1 MGNRKWLLIGIG
13 FLLGDDDN
21 VLKLIAMIAAQLS
34 EYTKSHLIVHFKW
47 ANYMVCEL

>member
-1 MGNRKWLLIGIG
+1 MANNRYNIS
-13 FLLGDDDN
+13 FRDDDN